1 MEQASGKQGF
11 LRNSWYVAAFDNEV
25 GDEPLARMF
34 LNEPV
39 VLYRDDAGAPVA
51 LEDRCCHR
59 QLPLSQG
66 KVVGDMLQ
74 CGYHGLEFDRRGD
87 CVKVPGQS
95 QIPPNSSVRS
105 YPVAERWNWV
115 WIWMGDRARADE
127 DLIPDWHWVG
137 DEGWRTVKGNG
148 GKPLPVA
155 CNYQLVSD
163 NLLDISH
170 LTYVHASSIGN
181 DAIMDFPIKTERLN
195 SVIKMT
201 RMIMDR
207 PAAPFWG
214 RAGNFKG
221 NVDRWMETICEMP
234 AFVVN
239 DAGSVELGADM
250 RPGHRDHGVEMR
262 VLNAPTP
269 ETDTSCHYFYAHA
282 RNFGI
287 DDPEVQKTFQT
298 QFTNVFLEDKFVL
311 EGQQRMMSLK
321 PGGGEIDI
329 NSDAPGIAMRNM
341 LSELIDAEQAEP
353 VSGAAE

>member
-1 MEQASGKQGF
+1 MEQISGNEGF

-25 GDEPLARMF
+25 GSEPLARMF

-39 VLYRDDAGAPVA
+39 VLYRDKAGAPVA

-66 KVVGDMLQ
+66 NVIGDMLQ
-74 CGYHGLEFDRRGD
+74 CGYHGLEFDRNGD

-95 QIPPNSSVRS
+95 QIPPESSIRS
-105 YPVAERWNWV
+105 YPVTEKWNWI
-115 WIWMGDRARADE
+115 WIWMGDPSRADE
-127 DLIPDWHWVG
+127 SLIPDWHWVG

-148 GKPLPVA
+148 GSPMPVA
-155 CNYQLVSD
+155 CAYQLVSD

-181 DAIMDFPIKTERLN
+181 DAIMDFPIKTERSN
-195 SVIKMT
+195 SMVKMT
-201 RMIMDR
+201 RMVMDR

-214 RAGNFKG
+214 WAGKFTG
-221 NVDRWMETICEMP
+221 NVDRWMETTCEMP

-239 DAGSVELGADM
+239 DAGSVELGTDM
-250 RPGHRDHGVEMR
+250 RPGHRDRGIEMR

-282 RNFGI
+282 RNFGL
-287 DDPEVQKTFQT
+287 DDPEIQNAYLT
-298 QFTNVFLEDKFVL
+298 QFTDVFLEDKFVL

-321 PGGGEIDI
+321 PDEAGIDI
-329 NSDAPGIAMRNM
+329 NSDAPSIAARNM
-341 LSELIDAEQAEP
+341 LRELIDAEQGETM
-353 VSGAAE
+353 SGAAE